1 MTMSGKRTIL
11 DMIVRMVVALGG
23 SRFAALRPHE
33 VVPLAR
39 GPVPPSARW
48 SQARGCSRRGGAG
61 VVGAEH
67 GPGRSSSSSR
77 TGAARR
83 DGPRPGRRIRAELI
97 DWRGDGVD
105 ADTVTAR

>member
-1 MTMSGKRTIL
+1 MTMSGKRTFL

-23 SRFAALRPHE
+23 SRFAALPPHE

-39 GPVPPSARW
+39 GPVAPSARW
-48 SQARGCSRRGGAG
+48 SQARGFAEMRRRGCRRRA
-61 VVGAEH
+61 
-67 GPGRSSSSSR
+67 RSR
-77 TGAARR
+77 AVLVALPHGAARR

-105 ADTVTAR
+105 ADT